1 MNEGRKSHSTLSK
14 QNKQNNGGGEHMTMN
29 QSKSLLLECEEVGE
43 VGALKK
49 KDNAVSCM
57 LF

>member
-1 MNEGRKSHSTLSK
+1 
-14 QNKQNNGGGEHMTMN
+14 MTMN
-29 QSKSLLLECEEVGE
+29 QSKALLLECEEVGE

-57 LF
+57 LS